1 MNSLM
6 FLGVTILSENK
17 NVFIPFRFG
26 LLAKRGR
33 VLSWES

>member
-1 MNSLM
+1 MNDLM
-6 FLGVTILSENK
+6 FLGVTILSEDRN
-17 NVFIPFRFG
+17 FFLPFGFG